1 VYAHPLGAY
10 TTTSPTHVVISSTDP
25 GYGGYAALE
34 MLFHERSH
42 AWGRVMSDGVTT
54 AATAQGVKT
63 PPQLP
68 HAIIFFTAGDLTAR
82 ELKQHGVAYKHFA
95 AGGLYDRLCG
105 AGCGDK
111 LAAHWGPYLDGTRTR
126 ADAFTALVASFK

>member
-1 VYAHPLGAY
+1 M
-10 TTTSPTHVVISSTDP
+10 ISSTDP
-25 GYGGYAALE
+25 GYAGYAALE